1 MCIRDRLY
9 SELLHKDLINLLYVE
24 VRNMNYGHLELRI
37 EELLQEMCIRDSLY
51 TPPVT
56 PWESVT
62 PEVSDPTVRREL
74 PKAGPITGV
83 KS

>member
-1 MCIRDRLY
+1 M
-9 SELLHKDLINLLYVE
+9 
-24 VRNMNYGHLELRI
+24 
-37 EELLQEMCIRDSLY
+37 Y

-74 PKAGPITGV
+74 PKVGPITGV
-83 KS
+83 KGGVYKTRERIHRDMLIRDY

>member
-1 MCIRDRLY
+1 MFSNILFKVHNNRCLVYIDVYKRQ
-9 SELLHKDLINLLYVE
+9 V
-24 VRNMNYGHLELRI
+24 
-37 EELLQEMCIRDSLY
+37 LY

-56 PWESVT
+56 PWELVT

-74 PKAGPITGV
+74 PKVGPITGV

>member
-1 MCIRDRLY
+1 M
-9 SELLHKDLINLLYVE
+9 LLTNINTSKKTRV
-24 VRNMNYGHLELRI
+24 
-37 EELLQEMCIRDSLY
+37 LY

-56 PWESVT
+56 PWELVT

-74 PKAGPITGV
+74 PKVGPITGV